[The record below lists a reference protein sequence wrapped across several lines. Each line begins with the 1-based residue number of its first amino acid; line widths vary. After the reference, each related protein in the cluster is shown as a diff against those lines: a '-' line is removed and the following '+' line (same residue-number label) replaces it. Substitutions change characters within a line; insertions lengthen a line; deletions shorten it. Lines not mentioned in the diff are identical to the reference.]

1 MTLSLRE
8 VLSLTEAATD
18 SFRAPAALGGDR
30 LYGGF
35 LLGQAFVAA
44 MRTVPSGRA
53 ANSIQATFL
62 RAGVP
67 GTAIELD
74 VERVRDGG
82 SFSSRQVIMHQA
94 GRELLRA
101 MVSAHTGEAGDE
113 WQAEIE
119 PPVVSPASSFPI
131 PDDKRFSVM
140 DSFEVRTPAAWD
152 GRAKLHPYW
161 IRLTESIGDE
171 PYLQHAALLAIS
183 DLTIIRTARAIDA
196 PGMEHAAMSLDH
208 TLWFHR
214 TPDMSAW
221 TYVDVFPTI
230 NTRSR
235 GMTQGRITD
244 GSGQLLATLSQEALL
259 RMPRRPQET
268 GTPSSTGQR
277 PNQEHSG

>member
-1 MTLSLRE
+1 MPLSLRE
-8 VLSLTEAATD
+8 VLDLTEAATD
-18 SFRAPAALGGDR
+18 SFRAPAAVSGDR

-44 MRTVPSGRA
+44 MRTVAADRS

-67 GTAIELD
+67 DVDVTLD

-82 SFSSRQVIMHQA
+82 SFSSRQVVMHQE

-101 MVSAHTGEAGDE
+101 MVSAHTGEDGEE
-113 WQAEIE
+113 WQGDLA
-119 PPVVSPASSFPI
+119 PPVVAAEHAFAIPKEKNFP
-131 PDDKRFSVM
+131 VM
-140 DSFEVRTPAAWD
+140 HAFEIRTALEWN

-161 IRLTESIGDE
+161 IRLTEPIGDE
-171 PYLQHAALLAIS
+171 PYLQHAALLTIS
-183 DLTIIRTARAIDA
+183 DLTVIRTARAIEA

-214 TPDMSAW
+214 TPTMTEW
-221 TYVDVFPTI
+221 TYVDVYPTI

-235 GMTQGRITD
+235 GMAQGRIVD
-244 GSGQLLATLSQEALL
+244 GGGRLLASLSQEALM
-259 RMPRRPQET
+259 RMPRRPEIQV
-268 GTPSSTGQR
+268 G
-277 PNQEHSG
+277 EHTIAG